1 MRVDNIFK
9 PDNSVYNFGN
19 KLLYVIIVNFLFII
33 TSIPII
39 TIGASSAA
47 MYNVMI
53 KVSED
58 RGISIFKEYFN
69 TFVKKFFVST
79 LVEVILIIVGFILYI
94 DVAYFAIQGTVVGN
108 IAVGITVAI
117 TVLYLAFAI
126 LVFAVIAKYDKSFK
140 EVIKTTVY
148 ILGRFTGWCIIAT
161 VITTVLVGGFFYTT
175 LIGIPMFFYM
185 IIMIFALNTLILSY
199 IFDRIMTLYIKE

>member
-1 MRVDNIFK
+1 MKVNNIFK

-39 TIGASSAA
+39 TIGASSTA

-58 RGISIFKEYFN
+58 RGISILKEYFN
-69 TFVKKFFVST
+69 VFFKKFVVST
-79 LVEVILIIVGFILYI
+79 LVEIVLIIVGFILYI
-94 DVAYFAIQGTVVGN
+94 DIAYFAVLGTIMGN
-108 IAVGITVAI
+108 IAVGITIVLTVA
-117 TVLYLAFAI
+117 YFAFAF

-140 EVIKTTVY
+140 EVIKTSVY

-161 VITTVLVGGFFYTT
+161 VITIVLVGGFFYTT
-175 LIGIPMFFYM
+175 IIGIPMFFYL

-199 IFDRIMTLYIKE
+199 IFDRIMTLYVKE